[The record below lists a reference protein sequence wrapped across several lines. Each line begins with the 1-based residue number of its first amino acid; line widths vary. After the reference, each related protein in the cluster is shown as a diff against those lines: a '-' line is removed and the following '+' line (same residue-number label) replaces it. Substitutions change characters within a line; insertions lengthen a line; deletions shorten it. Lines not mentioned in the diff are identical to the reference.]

1 MGGLKMQYRKF
12 GKFSWKASAL
22 GFGCMR
28 LPQVDQDM
36 SHLDE
41 EESVRIIRYGID
53 NGINYVDTAAPYAMG
68 NSEKVVGKA
77 LRDGYRQKVRLA
89 TKLTP
94 FFIKS
99 PGEFQGFFEGQ
110 LERLQTD
117 KIDLYMLHGMN
128 KKCWEMFKEWKAIDF
143 IEGLM
148 AKGLVDHIGFSF
160 HDEFPVFKEIIDYY
174 DGWDFCQIQYN
185 YMDINRQAGIKGL
198 RYAAEKGLAVV
209 IMEALR
215 GGLLTKRPPD
225 SVSKIWDTAP
235 VKRSQAAWGLLWLWN
250 QPEVSVVLSGMSNMQ
265 QVVENL
271 SVAGD
276 SCVGILGIEE
286 QGIIEKV
293 RDAYIGLTPVS
304 CTGCGYCMPCP
315 NNVEIPAVFDMYN
328 ECTMYDDFRGGIMRY
343 MGGIMGIEENQRAS
357 SCIECGECM
366 EKCPQQ
372 ISIPENLK
380 KAHEKLYDPNFKFP
394 F

>member
-1 MGGLKMQYRKF
+1 MKYRKF
-12 GKFSWKASAL
+12 GKLDWKASAL

-53 NGINYVDTAAPYAMG
+53 NGINYLDTAAPYAMG

-77 LRDGYRQKVRLA
+77 LGDGYRQKVRLA

-94 FFIKS
+94 FFVNS
-99 PGEFQGFFEGQ
+99 SDEFQRFFEGQ

-128 KKCWEMFKEWKAIDF
+128 RKCWDMFKEWNAIEF

-160 HDEFPVFKEIIDYY
+160 HDELPVFKEIVDYY
-174 DGWDFCQIQYN
+174 DNWDFCQIQYN
-185 YMDINRQAGIKGL
+185 YMDIDRQAGLRGL
-198 RYAAEKGLAVV
+198 KYAAEKGLAVV
-209 IMEALR
+209 VMEPLR
-215 GGLLTKRPPD
+215 GGLLTKRPPEA
-225 SVSKIWDTAP
+225 VSRIWESAP
-235 VKRSQAAWGLLWLWN
+235 IKHGLAEWGLLWLWN
-250 QPEVSVVLSGMSNMQ
+250 QPEVSLVLSGMSSMQ
-265 QVVENL
+265 QVAENL
-271 SVAGD
+271 AAAAVSG
-276 SCVGILGIEE
+276 VGKLTEE
-286 QGIIEKV
+286 EEAIVRKV
-293 RDAYIGLTPVS
+293 RDAYRGLTPVP

-315 NNVEIPAVFDMYN
+315 NGVEIPTVFDVYN
-328 ECTMYDDFRGGIMRY
+328 ECVMYDDYRIGVMRY

-357 SCIECGECM
+357 SCVECGECM

-372 ISIPENLK
+372 IPVPERLK
-380 KAHEKLYDPNFKFP
+380 DAHEKLYDPEFKFP
-394 F
+394 A

>member
-1 MGGLKMQYRKF
+1 MKYRKF
-12 GKFSWKASAL
+12 GKLEWKASAL

-28 LPQVDQDM
+28 LPQIDQDV

-53 NGINYVDTAAPYAMG
+53 NGINYLDTAAPYAMG

-94 FFIKS
+94 FFINS
-99 PGEFQGFFEGQ
+99 SDEFQRFFEGQ

-128 KKCWEMFKEWKAIDF
+128 RKCWDMFKEWNAIEF

-148 AKGLVDHIGFSF
+148 ARGLVDHIGFSF
-160 HDEFPVFKEIIDYY
+160 HDEFPVFKEIVDYY
-174 DGWDFCQIQYN
+174 DNGDFCPIQYN
-185 YMDINRQAGIKGL
+185 YMDIDRQAGLRGL
-198 RYAAEKGLAVV
+198 KYAAEKGLAVV
-209 IMEALR
+209 VMEPLR
-215 GGLLTKRPPD
+215 GGLLTKRPPEA
-225 SVSKIWDTAP
+225 VSRIWESGHIKHGLAE
-235 VKRSQAAWGLLWLWN
+235 WGLLWLWN
-250 QPEVSVVLSGMSNMQ
+250 QPEVSLVLSGMSSMQ
-265 QVVENL
+265 QVAENL
-271 SVAGD
+271 AAAAVSG
-276 SCVGILGIEE
+276 VGKLTEE
-286 QGIIEKV
+286 EEAIVGKV
-293 RDAYIGLTPVS
+293 RDAYRGLTPVP

-315 NNVEIPAVFDMYN
+315 NGVEIPTVFDVYN
-328 ECTMYDDFRGGIMRY
+328 ECVMYDDYRIGVMRY

-357 SCIECGECM
+357 SCVECGECM

-372 ISIPENLK
+372 ISVPERLK
-380 KAHEKLYDPNFKFP
+380 DAHEKLYDPDFKFP
-394 F
+394 A